1 MFSKSSLE
9 FCLILRIYRWMMIT
23 IGEIETLI
31 EIMAE
36 IDMTEIEMT
45 GIGMKMIVTD
55 LMMIDVASEIT
66 AMTTT
71 ETLVIKIIRIQS
83 AKKEKEAIITATTTT
98 IWTTK
103 MIGENHQLIWWIS
116 NKVILTK
123 MIIQIKTTIITAI
136 PILHLS
142 NKITRTQT
150 ILLQIRKMRQMVPQ
164 IWYKKNPARRS
175 TKKRIKRKNKK

>member
-1 MFSKSSLE
+1 MTQTDMIEILITDVQMRIEMVLLCCRISLEDHKVTNEPMFSKSLSE

-36 IDMTEIEMT
+36 IDMTEIETT
-45 GIGMKMIVTD
+45 GIGLKMIVTN

-98 IWTTK
+98 I
-103 MIGENHQLIWWIS
+103 
-116 NKVILTK
+116 
-123 MIIQIKTTIITAI
+123 
-136 PILHLS
+136 
-142 NKITRTQT
+142 
-150 ILLQIRKMRQMVPQ
+150 
-164 IWYKKNPARRS
+164 
-175 TKKRIKRKNKK
+175 